1 MAREVRRTI
10 DFYNASHKDDPVR
23 GGVLVGGGAK
33 LVGLVEHLSH
43 ELGIPMVIGR
53 PYANVSVDRK
63 LLGTA
68 FLEDTAPVMAV
79 SIGLALR
86 GVEEL

>member
-1 MAREVRRTI
+1 
-10 DFYNASHKDDPVR
+10 
-23 GGVLVGGGAK
+23 
-33 LVGLVEHLSH
+33 
-43 ELGIPMVIGR
+43 MVIGR